1 MNVLDVP
8 IEELEAAY
16 WAASEAFTAAGIAYN
31 EAAEKL
37 NERKRL
43 DALKAK
49 LGDVSAA
56 DLEIIKN
63 AMALGVGAIAS
74 EETAI
79 Q

>member
-1 MNVLDVP
+1 MNLLDIA

-16 WAASEAFTAAGIAYN
+16 WAASEAFTVAGVAYN
-31 EAAEKL
+31 EAAERL

-43 DALKAK
+43 DSLKAK

-56 DLEIIKN
+56 DLEMIKN
-63 AMALGVGAIAS
+63 ALAFGVGSISS

>member
-1 MNVLDVP
+1 MNVLDLP

-31 EAAEKL
+31 EAADRL

-56 DLEIIKN
+56 DLEMIKN
-63 AMALGVGAIAS
+63 AMALGVGSISS